1 MPILALV
8 LVLTACGDGRFAV
21 LKDTDIETDSK
32 YVYISTPWSDFTKS
46 ERVQALIEAKRMIIE
61 TLQRELPDNMVT
73 RRAVAALSDSNNKK
87 IAEIL
92 QLTEK
97 WINDHQDRLNRFG
110 FRPQD
115 FIPSA
120 AIISFGG
127 GGKLDVSHD
136 KLPSGA
142 KKKASEEVTEAVAN
156 AARKKVKAGRAGA
169 AIGGLGLLK
178 NGGSFTIGV
187 IIVPMKVIKIHKITK
202 EVSESWY
209 RFKMSIVGIPDVNL
223 VVRGQKRGKA
233 GLRMGLGFV
242 FGELQDP
249 KDFSGFSIGYSLN
262 YKYGAQELT
271 PRIGKDERSTLGF
284 YDKDSNWQERKG
296 HGLNIKVAA
305 LKRKI
310 RGIFQNIYVIAS
322 SRLGLQQGSDHE
334 YNAGPVIKLNKII
347 ELLTGQDFSDLE
359 SDRIP
364 TSDQAESS
372 P

>member
-1 MPILALV
+1 MPILVFV
-8 LVLTACGDGRFAV
+8 LTLTACGDGQFNAP
-21 LKDTDIETDSK
+21 KDTTIETDSK
-32 YVYISTPWSDFTKS
+32 YIYLSTPWVDFTKA

-61 TLQRELPDNMVT
+61 TLQREIPDNIVT
-73 RRAVAALSDSNNKK
+73 RRAVAALGDSNKQEVE
-87 IAEIL
+87 EIL
-92 QLTEK
+92 ETADK

-110 FRPQD
+110 FRLQD

-127 GGKLDVSHD
+127 GGKLDIGND
-136 KLPSGA
+136 KLARETASEATEAAADAA
-142 KKKASEEVTEAVAN
+142 KKKA
-156 AARKKVKAGRAGA
+156 KVGRAGA

-187 IIVPMKVIKIHKITK
+187 IIVPMKVVKIHKLTK

-249 KDFSGFSIGYSLN
+249 KDFRGLSIGYSLN

-271 PRIGKDERSTLGF
+271 SKIEDGRSTLGF
-284 YDKDSNWQERKG
+284 LDKNGKWQERKG

-305 LKRKI
+305 LKREV

-334 YNAGPVIKLNKII
+334 YNIGPVLKLNKIV
-347 ELLTGQDFSDLE
+347 ELITGQDFSDLE
-359 SDRIP
+359 SDKLP
-364 TSDQAESS
+364 VSDQAE
-372 P
+372 